1 MIRTGALEART
12 GPKHS
17 KTTAAQVF
25 LEVSDAGSGMDVDTQ
40 GKIFEPFFTTKFTGR
55 GLGLAAVQ
63 GIVRSHGGTIRVDSK
78 PHRGTKFTVSFPA
91 TSRRLSPILEE
102 VETPRVFTGT
112 GTILVIDDEQS
123 VRDVARVALE
133 ETGYTVVLASDGHE
147 AVEIFG
153 ERANAIDAVLLD
165 MSMPRMDG
173 EETLAKLRSVQPR
186 IRVVLT
192 SGYSE
197 QEISEKFAGKGLAG
211 FVQKPF
217 RASELVDKIHAAL
230 TGSDGAD
237 SH

>member
-1 MIRTGALEART
+1 M
-12 GPKHS
+12 
-17 KTTAAQVF
+17 F
-25 LEVSDAGSGMDVDTQ
+25 LEVSDAGSGMDVDIQ

-78 PHRGTKFTVSFPA
+78 PDRGTKFTVSFAA
-91 TSRRLSPILEE
+91 TSRGLSPILEE

-112 GTILVIDDEQS
+112 GTILVIDDKES

-153 ERANAIDAVLLD
+153 ERAYAIDAVLLD

-230 TGSDGAD
+230 TGSDGAN